1 MRLFSLTRSSVAE
14 STDRASAEK
23 SRHRVYRG
31 RQCTRLSGHNGYKR
45 GRRMKPL
52 TRRTFMRISAG
63 SVAAGA
69 SSKINLLKPVAL
81 WGAGRAVAPSDRV
94 RFASIGT
101 GTRGCELLDASL
113 AVPGVECVAV
123 CDLYD
128 SRHQAAQEAVKNQVP
143 ATRNYKEI
151 LDRKD
156 VDAVIVAVPDHQH
169 RRVVVDACA
178 AGKDVYCEK
187 PMSHNVPD
195 GFAIVAAVAKGNRI
209 MQVGSQRVSSIVYEK
224 ARELYAAGDLGEVF
238 LIEGS
243 SNRNSPS
250 GAWVYPIP
258 PDASEQTID
267 WNAFLVGAPK
277 RPFDAARFFRWRCFS
292 DYGEGLAGDLF
303 VHLLSGIYF
312 VSGTNEAPQRA
323 QSSGGLFRWKGGR
336 DFPDVI
342 ETLYD
347 YPKFRVI
354 LRCNLNNAGGE
365 PIKFHGTKGT
375 MEINGQTLA
384 FTPQDFSPKPETYST
399 IGWPARLRKE
409 YLAQWKAEHPAPEPL
424 DYQTNEAMI
433 FEAPDGYSDVAAH
446 EARFFNAV
454 RTRKPTVE
462 NENFGN
468 HAAIGCHLANYAYF
482 KNKIA
487 TWDADAKTIRG

>member
-1 MRLFSLTRSSVAE
+1 MDSLTR
-14 STDRASAEK
+14 RK
-23 SRHRVYRG
+23 
-31 RQCTRLSGHNGYKR
+31 
-45 GRRMKPL
+45 
-52 TRRTFMRISAG
+52 FMRIGAG

-69 SSKINLLKPVAL
+69 AAKITLLEPAAM
-81 WGAGRAVAPSDRV
+81 WGEARAVAPSDRV

-101 GTRGCELLDASL
+101 GTRGCELLAASL
-113 AVPGVECVAV
+113 VVPGAECVAV

-128 SRHQAAQEAVKNQVP
+128 SRHEAAQEAVQKEVP

-187 PMSHNVPD
+187 PMSHSVED
-195 GFAIVAAVAKGNRI
+195 GFAMVEAVRKNNRI

-224 ARELYAAGDLGEVF
+224 ARELYSSGALGDVF
-238 LIEGS
+238 FIEGS
-243 SNRNSPS
+243 SDRNSAS

-258 PDASEQTID
+258 PDANEQTID
-267 WNAFLVGAPK
+267 WNAFLEGAPK
-277 RPFDAARFFRWRCFS
+277 RPFDAARFFRWRCFA

-312 VSGTNEAPQRA
+312 ISGTNEAPKRA
-323 QSSGGLFRWKGGR
+323 QSSGGLFRWKDGR
-336 DFPDVI
+336 DFPDLI
-342 ETLYD
+342 ETLFD
-347 YPKFRVI
+347 YPKFRVV

-375 MEINGQTLA
+375 MEINGQTLV
-384 FTPQDFSPKPETYST
+384 FTPQDSVPRPEEYSLK
-399 IGWPARLRKE
+399 GWPARLRKQ
-409 YLAQWKAEHPAPEPL
+409 YQAQWAAEHPQLGPL
-424 DYQTNEAMI
+424 DYQPVEAET
-433 FEAPDGYSDVAAH
+433 FTAPPGYSDVSAH
-446 EARFFNAV
+446 QANFFDAV
-454 RTRKPTVE
+454 RTRKPTIE
-462 NENFGN
+462 NEVFGN

-482 KNKIA
+482 KNTIA
-487 TWDADAKTIRG
+487 TWDEGAKTIRG

>member
-1 MRLFSLTRSSVAE
+1 MHSLTRR
-14 STDRASAEK
+14 D
-23 SRHRVYRG
+23 
-31 RQCTRLSGHNGYKR
+31 
-45 GRRMKPL
+45 
-52 TRRTFMRISAG
+52 FMRIGSG

-69 SSKINLLKPVAL
+69 AVNFTLLQPAAL
-81 WGAGRAVAPSDRV
+81 WGAERPVAPSDRV

-101 GTRGCELLDASL
+101 GTRGCEHLQASL
-113 AVPGVECVAV
+113 AVPGIECVAV

-128 SRHQAAQEAVKNQVP
+128 SRHEAAQEAVQKQVP
-143 ATRNYKEI
+143 ATRHYKEI

-156 VDAVIVAVPDHQH
+156 IDAVIVAVPDHQH

-187 PMSHNVPD
+187 PMSHNIED
-195 GFAIVAAVAKGNRI
+195 GFAMVDAVQKGNRI

-224 ARELYAAGDLGEVF
+224 ARELYSSGALGEVF
-238 LIEGS
+238 FIEGAS
-243 SNRNSPS
+243 DRNSPS

-267 WNAFLVGAPK
+267 WNEFLVGAPK

-323 QSSGGLFRWKGGR
+323 QTSGGLYRWKDGR

-347 YPKFRVI
+347 YPKFRVV

-375 MEINGQTLA
+375 MEIIGQTLT
-384 FTPQDFSPKPETYST
+384 FTPQDTTPKPEGYS
-399 IGWPARLRKE
+399 IKGWPERLRKE
-409 YLAQWKAEHPAPEPL
+409 YLAQWKAEHPEPGPL
-424 DYQTNEAMI
+424 DYQAVEAET
-433 FEAPDGYSDVAAH
+433 FTAPQGYSDLSAH
-446 EARFFNAV
+446 QANFFDSV

-462 NENFGN
+462 NEVFGN

-482 KNKIA
+482 KNTIA
-487 TWDADAKTIRG
+487 TWDENAKKIRG